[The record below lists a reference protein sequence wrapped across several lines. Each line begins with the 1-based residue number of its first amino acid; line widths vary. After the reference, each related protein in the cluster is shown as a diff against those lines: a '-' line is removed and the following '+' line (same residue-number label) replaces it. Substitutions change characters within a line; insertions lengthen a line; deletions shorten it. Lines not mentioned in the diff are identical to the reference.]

1 MTARVLYRVTM
12 EDASALTVLAES
24 ETDASEKAVAQYFH
38 AVGRYA
44 TVESVDLAEG
54 YDVA

>member
-1 MTARVLYRVTM
+1 MTPSVLYRVVM

>member
-12 EDASALTVLAES
+12 EDGSRLTILAANAV
-24 ETDASEKAVAQYFH
+24 DAVAIAEGQYFD
-38 AVGRYA
+38 AAGRMA
-44 TVESVDLAEG
+44 KAEGAELAEG

>member
-12 EDASALTVLAES
+12 EDGSRLTVLAANAV
-24 ETDASEKAVAQYFH
+24 DAVAIAEGQYFD
-38 AVGRYA
+38 AAGRMA
-44 TVESVDLAEG
+44 KAEGAELAEG